1 MTTGGLD
8 DLHRISQT
16 GLDRDLAELRAVARD
31 VDAVRAEIAALER
44 EMTAQKAY
52 SAEFAL
58 QYEGWLVWATRRR
71 RALNEDLAR
80 RRAMLEVRKEA
91 ARKSFGRTQV
101 LADLMA
107 EAKDRARQ
115 KRARS
120 GRTG

>member
-52 SAEFAL
+52 STEFAL